1 MKYIENPKETR
12 GSQYEDIGIKQTYIK
27 SHVRPVASKY
37 VSEFPYPADSET
49 VYKYFNQYEKRI
61 W

>member
-27 SHVRPVASKY
+27 SHVCPAASIN
-37 VSEFPYPADSET
+37 VSDFPYPADSET
-49 VYKYFNQYEKRI
+49 VYKYFNQYKGYV
-61 W
+61 